1 MKKVL
6 TISLLPLTILPTMS
20 CTTFNV
26 DNTKLEEAKDKILQN
41 ETYLNEIIKKYKCWV
56 ANNTLEPIN
65 FRAEYINKDL
75 VPNIYISNIDY
86 QWKGNY
92 IEVESINI
100 TNVEA
105 SFAYDYTTF
114 YKKQIKPTDICTIT
128 FDKPFRY

>member
-1 MKKVL
+1 MKKIL
-6 TISLLPLTILPTMS
+6 TLSLLPLTILPTMS
-20 CTTFNV
+20 CTILKMDDV
-26 DNTKLEEAKDKILQN
+26 DLVQAKDKILQN

-56 ANNTLEPIN
+56 ANNTLEPIH